1 MRFLASAA
9 ALALLVSSAGCS
21 PAVDLKQALQVT
33 DVTSGYFDAGVVDGK
48 NKLVP
53 SISFKLK
60 KSVDDSLRPLSLNVS
75 FKQLPQAGTAVPP
88 GSPAENDWDEVFL
101 QHVPFEGNQTA
112 VLTFKAKN
120 GYTGDPPQT
129 RADML
134 KNRYFQDVRVH
145 VFAKHSASQW
155 VEIAVLDLPRQLLLA
170 NR

>member
-1 MRFLASAA
+1 MRILASAA
-9 ALALLVSSAGCS
+9 ALALVVSAAGCS
-21 PAVDLKQALQVT
+21 PSVDLKQALQVT
-33 DVTSGYFDAGVVDGK
+33 DVTAGYFDAGIVDGK

-53 SISFKLK
+53 SVSFKLK
-60 KSVDDSLRPLSLNVS
+60 KSVSDSLRPLSVNVS

-101 QHVPFEGNQTA
+101 QNVPFEGNDSA
-112 VLTFKAKN
+112 LLTFKAKN

-155 VEIAVLDLPRQLLLA
+155 VEIATLELPRQLLLA
-170 NR
+170 H

>member
-1 MRFLASAA
+1 MRILASAA
-9 ALALLVSSAGCS
+9 ALAVTVSAAGCS
-21 PAVDLKQALQVT
+21 PPVDLKQALQVT
-33 DVTSGYFDAGVVDGK
+33 DVTAGYFDAGIVDGK

-53 SISFKLK
+53 SVSFKLK
-60 KSVDDSLRPLSLNVS
+60 KSVNDSLRPLSINVS

-101 QHVPFEGNQTA
+101 QNVPFEGNDSA
-112 VLTFKAKN
+112 PLTFKAKN

-134 KNRYFQDVRVH
+134 KNKYFQDVRVH

-155 VEIAVLDLPRQLLLA
+155 VEIATLDIPRQLLLA
-170 NR
+170 H

>member
-1 MRFLASAA
+1 MRTLASAA
-9 ALALLVSSAGCS
+9 VLALLVSSAGCS
-21 PAVDLKQALQVT
+21 PPVDLKQALQVT
-33 DVTSGYFDAGVVDGK
+33 DVTSGYFDVGVVEGK

-53 SISFKLK
+53 SVSFKLK
-60 KSVDDSLRPLSLNVS
+60 KSVDDSLRPLSVNVS

-88 GSPAENDWDEVFL
+88 GSPTENDWDEVFL
-101 QHVPFEGNQTA
+101 QSVPFEGNQTA
-112 VLTFKAKN
+112 LLTFKAKN

-155 VEIAVLDLPRQLLLA
+155 VEIATFDIPRQLLLA
-170 NR
+170 H